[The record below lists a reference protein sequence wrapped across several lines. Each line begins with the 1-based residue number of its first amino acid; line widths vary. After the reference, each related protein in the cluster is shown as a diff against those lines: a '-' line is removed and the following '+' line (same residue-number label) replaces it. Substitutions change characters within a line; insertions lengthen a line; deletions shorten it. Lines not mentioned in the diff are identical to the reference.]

1 MLRVMKKNG
10 NPKYI
15 QIRDAILHDI
25 HAGKLPPGS
34 KLPGREE
41 LIETYSVA
49 RATMNKAI
57 TDLIK
62 AGVLTAERKRGT
74 FVANADSRTETAL
87 VCDLK
92 DVSYQSGKN
101 MLDDIGRNIFSYIL
115 THAPK
120 NLRLSV
126 IDSDTIQNSGE
137 LERYRKVIML
147 MPLKKELDI
156 ARKLCATEVCVINRS
171 VSGFSCVSTDHR
183 SATRDVT
190 SLFLDEFGSECQ
202 IFFLDMTDF
211 SQVIRNERREG
222 FVEACETHQMFYRI
236 ISGAGF
242 DIVESLLKQQII
254 PGKKVVIVSGS
265 RFLTG
270 PVFKY
275 SIMKGLTF
283 GKDLFYSDFDNFDA
297 KIYFGVPII
306 SIVQNYTALG
316 QAAIDYLTTHKH
328 VKNTV
333 YIPYRL
339 IGKDLYF
346 PEKEQ

>member
-25 HAGKLPPGS
+25 RSGKLPPGS
-34 KLPGREE
+34 KLPRREN
-41 LIETYSVA
+41 LIEKYSVA

-57 TDLIK
+57 TDLIN
-62 AGVLTAERKRGT
+62 AGVLTALRKRGT
-74 FVANADSRTETAL
+74 FVANADSRAETAL

-92 DVSYQSGKN
+92 DVGYQSGKN

-120 NLRLSV
+120 HLRLSV
-126 IDSDTIQNSGE
+126 IDCDTIQNSEE
-137 LERYRKVIML
+137 LERYRKVVML

-171 VSGFSCVSTDHR
+171 VPGFNCVSTDHR

-190 SLFLDEFGSECQ
+190 GVFLDELGSDCQ
-202 IFFLDMTDF
+202 VFFLDMTDF

-222 FVEACETHQMFYRI
+222 FIEACEKHQIFYRI
-236 ISGAGF
+236 ISGTGF
-242 DIVESLLKQQII
+242 DIVEPLLKQQII
-254 PGKKVVIVSGS
+254 PGKKIVIVSGS

-275 SIMKGLTF
+275 SILKGLTF
-283 GKDLFYSDFDNFDA
+283 GKDIFYSDFDNFDS
-297 KIYFGVPII
+297 KIYFGEPII

-316 QAAIDYLTTHKH
+316 QAAIDFLTTHEH
-328 VKNTV
+328 EKNTS
-333 YIPYRL
+333 YIPFRL
-339 IGKDLYF
+339 IGKDSYF
-346 PEKEQ
+346 PKAKK